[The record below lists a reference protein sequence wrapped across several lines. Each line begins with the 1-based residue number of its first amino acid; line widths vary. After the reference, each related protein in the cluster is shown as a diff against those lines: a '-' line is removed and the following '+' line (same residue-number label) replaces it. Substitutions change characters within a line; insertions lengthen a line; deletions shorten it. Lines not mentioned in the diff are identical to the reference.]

1 MLAERGYRHFGT
13 TQRHSSAFCSQM
25 ATDVC
30 LKVCLSV
37 LIGVAWAA
45 SEASTFAEA
54 AQKAIDSKSSG
65 IPADAVLVPELS
77 QPEMEVRTS
86 ESKLYFQFRSLPE
99 KNELRIPRLGNSV
112 QAIYWISTPS
122 KDMAL
127 KPEIETWIIT
137 LPERTSDSGDLLVI
151 ELDGPLTLMTT
162 SPIEKPD
169 ADGVI
174 NLPASHGVTR
184 GKNLRYEPQPHKNT
198 IGYWSMETDTV
209 EWKFS
214 TSDASTDATTFEID
228 ILQGCGKGHGGSK
241 VSIQLNDQSAVEFDV
256 RDTGHFQNFI
266 WRTIGSVSLK
276 SGSEQTLKIVPLKK
290 ISGAVMDVRAVRLV
304 PKNSKAERS
313 MAPQLADPTA
323 LPDGL

>member
-1 MLAERGYRHFGT
+1 MLAEPKYRHFET
-13 TQRHSSAFCSQM
+13 TQRHSTVRRLPTS
-25 ATDVC
+25 TDARVRIF
-30 LKVCLSV
+30 LSV
-37 LIGVAWAA
+37 LIAVVWAA

-54 AQKAIDSKSSG
+54 AQKANDSKSSG
-65 IPADAVLVPELS
+65 VPADAVLVPELS
-77 QPEMEVRTS
+77 QPEMEVRAS
-86 ESKLYFQFRSLPE
+86 ESRLYFQFRSLPE
-99 KNELRIPRLGNSV
+99 KNELRIPRLGNSIR
-112 QAIYWISTPS
+112 AIHWLYMPS

-137 LPERTSDSGDLLVI
+137 LPQRTSDSGDLLVI

-162 SPIEKPD
+162 SPIEKAD

-174 NLPASHGVTR
+174 NLPASHGVTK

-209 EWKFS
+209 EWKFA
-214 TSDASTDATTFEID
+214 TSDATTFEID

-241 VSIQLNDQSAVEFDV
+241 VSIQLNDQTAAEFDV
-256 RDTGHFQNFI
+256 RETGHFQNFI
-266 WRTIGSVSLK
+266 WRTLGSVSLK
-276 SGSEQTLKIVPLKK
+276 SGSEQTLRIVPLKK
-290 ISGAVMDVRAVRLV
+290 ISGAVMDIRAVRLV
-304 PKNSKAERS
+304 PKSSKAERS